1 VTAPGGPEATDTSAT
16 PRPSLR
22 IMLAIVATVVAVA
35 LALVIGRPAA
45 EPAVRLEVGD
55 TATEDF
61 VATRYTELVDEAA
74 TEQARAQ
81 AAESV
86 EAIYEIDQDGTSR
99 VQQLIGNL
107 FAAVRDA
114 PAPVGLILNH
124 DVASVQETSVNNEFV
139 VEYTVTV
146 ANPASNRRSYELAQ
160 TPRLSPAARVLSAAV
175 TAELSIGESTGRD
188 LDPGSSPWALTAGE
202 QQIQPSSTDTY
213 TVEVRIVLSPG
224 QVTDVNSDCR
234 IGDGDQST
242 GLRSEARVTVTPNSA
257 DAAACVPLPAVVV
270 PPPSD
275 GQGGSSTTSSSTT
288 TTTTAAPG
296 STTTTIPVDE
306 QIEALVSEFGTLYED
321 ALPVLVNLHADH
333 LADVANGG
341 AGFFDAIEQEVMDL
355 ATERMDA
362 GIRASELND
371 ARLGLTSRPPPLF
384 VAGLDD
390 EIRGT
395 LSEAGATVV
404 ALSLEANEIE
414 DRAATEQ
421 AREAAAASVA
431 DVTRVWVETQPIV
444 RAGSTIDA
452 VQLEAITVN
461 GLLDPEPGTSRMAA
475 AALGGLAVLL
485 AALFLWRI
493 APARWS
499 QPKHIFILGI
509 LLVIAALVSRIPQLL
524 GAESP
529 QLAYIIPA
537 ALLGYASAILYDPR
551 TALLTAVPM
560 ALFVAISTLDP
571 ALTVFAAA
579 ATIAPVAFVSA
590 VSTRRELRLA
600 VLLGAAVLA
609 PLAYTIA
616 WMFDGRAAA
625 LPAAVAGVVGGLI
638 GGFVGQG
645 LVSFLENMFQLTTT
659 VTLLDL
665 TDRNHPA
672 LRLIEDRA
680 PGTFN
685 HSILVGNLAGKAAR
699 AIGADPLFAQAA
711 AFYHDLGKTENPQYF
726 IENQFGVSNPHDDLD
741 PVASAEIVRRHV
753 SDGLVLAR
761 RYRIPP
767 DVAEAVRQHHGT
779 GLMRYFYHKAL
790 EADPS
795 ADPTLFRH
803 TGVKPQRKEMAIL
816 MISDAVEGAA
826 RSLAQHEDPT
836 TESLRKVVDSVVGE
850 KLDDGQFDESDLTF
864 GDLTRVKDALVAALV
879 GYYHTRIPYPGFP
892 GTPVGP
898 S

>member
-1 VTAPGGPEATDTSAT
+1 MTNPDGPEATVTTSP
-16 PRPSLR
+16 PRANLR
-22 IMLAIVATVVAVA
+22 SMLAVVATVVAVA
-35 LALVIGRPAA
+35 LALVVGRPAA

-61 VATRYTELVDEAA
+61 VATRYTELVDEVA

-81 AAESV
+81 AADSV

-99 VQQLIGNL
+99 VQQLIGSL

-114 PAPVGLILNH
+114 PAPVGLTLNH
-124 DVASVQETSVNNEFV
+124 DVATVQETSVNNEFV

-146 ANPASNRRSYELAQ
+146 TNPASNRRSYQLAQ
-160 TPRLSPAARVLSAAV
+160 TPRLSPAARVMSAAV
-175 TAELSIGESTGRD
+175 TAELSTGDSAERD
-188 LDPGSSPWALTAGE
+188 LDPASSPWELTAGE

-213 TVEVRIVLSPG
+213 TIEVRIAVSPG

-234 IGDGDQST
+234 IGEGDQST
-242 GLRSEARVTVTPNSA
+242 GLRSDARVTVAPNSA
-257 DAAACVPLPAVVV
+257 NAAACAPLPAVVV
-270 PPPSD
+270 PAPSG
-275 GQGGSSTTSSSTT
+275 GQGDSSTTSSSTT
-288 TTTTAAPG
+288 TTTTTAPG
-296 STTTTIPVDE
+296 STTTTIPVDQ
-306 QIEALVSEFGTLYED
+306 QIEALVAEFGTLYED
-321 ALPVLVNLHADH
+321 AIPVLVNLHADH

-341 AGFFDAIEQEVMDL
+341 AGFFDAVEQEVMDL
-355 ATERMDA
+355 AAERMDP

-384 VAGLDD
+384 VAGLDA
-390 EIRGT
+390 ETRGT

-414 DRAATEQ
+414 DRDATEQ

-444 RAGSTIDA
+444 HTGSTIDA
-452 VQLEAITVN
+452 VQLEAITLN
-461 GLLDPEPGTSRMAA
+461 GLLDPEPGTSRVAA

-616 WMFDGRAAA
+616 WMFDGRSAAF
-625 LPAAVAGVVGGLI
+625 PAAVAGVVGGLI

-672 LRLIEDRA
+672 LRLVEEPPR
-680 PGTFN
+680 
-685 HSILVGNLAGKAAR
+685 
-699 AIGADPLFAQAA
+699 
-711 AFYHDLGKTENPQYF
+711 DLQP
-726 IENQFGVSNPHDDLD
+726 LD
-741 PVASAEIVRRHV
+741 PGGQPGGQGGPGHRRRPVVRPGGGVLPRPRQ
-753 SDGLVLAR
+753 DGEPAVLHREPVRGVESAR
-761 RYRIPP
+761 RPRSGRVGRDRPAPRQRRAGARPP
-767 DVAEAVRQHHGT
+767 
-779 GLMRYFYHKAL
+779 L
-790 EADPS
+790 P
-795 ADPTLFRH
+795 DPT
-803 TGVKPQRKEMAIL
+803 
-816 MISDAVEGAA
+816 
-826 RSLAQHEDPT
+826 
-836 TESLRKVVDSVVGE
+836 
-850 KLDDGQFDESDLTF
+850 
-864 GDLTRVKDALVAALV
+864 
-879 GYYHTRIPYPGFP
+879 
-892 GTPVGP
+892 
-898 S
+898 